1 MDAAQSALSAVL
13 TRAADAVRPTGANAA
28 LPSVGR
34 LGGSGGGGEGLVAR
48 FKRFS
53 ADLLRDPAA
62 QKSALQ
68 LTLSIVSAALSVWV
82 MNYYVN
88 KMLARADPDAEGAE
102 AGVAAGRRGV
112 IAERLARAGV
122 SAATLPPREAAL
134 LSRVVCPADVEE
146 GFDAIG
152 GLDSAIATVQERVL
166 APLQQP
172 ELFARSRLLSRP
184 TGVLLYGPPGTGKT
198 LLAKAIAKASG
209 ALFFSVTP
217 AALLS
222 KYYGESSQRVEALFS
237 LARRL
242 APSIIFIDE
251 MDGMLSRRSHD
262 STSGE
267 ADLTTKTTLLSCWDG
282 LQAGGAVG
290 APGGGG
296 GGAAAAAPAADG
308 SRSRGPPGW
317 VMVIGATNL
326 PSLLDDAA
334 LRRMPCRIA
343 VPLPDES
350 GRAGILRVLLR
361 GEHTT
366 ATHSVTAD
374 TVAAGASVAGGR
386 SGGFI
391 TFLRIAEDSSGPVA
405 AAAMEE
411 AVAAVAGVTAGFSG
425 ADLAELVRAAVY
437 RPVRE
442 AIAERATMPI
452 DVIDAAG
459 QALPTGP
466 PRPVGPIDLL
476 SAAAAMV
483 DSRASGW
490 RHPPPR

>member
-1 MDAAQSALSAVL
+1 
-13 TRAADAVRPTGANAA
+13 
-28 LPSVGR
+28 
-34 LGGSGGGGEGLVAR
+34 
-48 FKRFS
+48 
-53 ADLLRDPAA
+53 
-62 QKSALQ
+62 
-68 LTLSIVSAALSVWV
+68 
-82 MNYYVN
+82 
-88 KMLARADPDAEGAE
+88 
-102 AGVAAGRRGV
+102 
-112 IAERLARAGV
+112 
-122 SAATLPPREAAL
+122 
-134 LSRVVCPADVEE
+134 
-146 GFDAIG
+146 
-152 GLDSAIATVQERVL
+152 
-166 APLQQP
+166 
-172 ELFARSRLLSRP
+172 
-184 TGVLLYGPPGTGKT
+184 
-198 LLAKAIAKASG
+198 
-209 ALFFSVTP
+209 
-217 AALLS
+217 
-222 KYYGESSQRVEALFS
+222 
-237 LARRL
+237 
-242 APSIIFIDE
+242 
-251 MDGMLSRRSHD
+251 
-262 STSGE
+262 
-267 ADLTTKTTLLSCWDG
+267 
-282 LQAGGAVG
+282 
-290 APGGGG
+290 
-296 GGAAAAAPAADG
+296 
-308 SRSRGPPGW
+308 
-317 VMVIGATNL
+317 
-326 PSLLDDAA
+326 
-334 LRRMPCRIA
+334 MPCRIA